1 LSSRQHDR
9 STINVESS
17 SKPEEMKYLPSSP
30 SFLTFSYKENLS
42 ADLDRLVQAG
52 KSFNGLIIDLMQT
65 GFSLPLEN
73 LVKFSLY
80 AKRLL
85 KPQGVFLFVKA
96 DGAITLTKDDPGGG
110 LTLNVYDSPFG
121 IFARHPML
129 VDYVCATVPGI
140 DRRRLKGSGSTL
152 ANHILYTS
160 TPVLTENGSRMKNEF
175 NMPAPQSWVIQAIDD
190 YATIDAIARTLDS
203 HNHLMPDETMRIL
216 QELELQALIYPI
228 FSRIQFLA
236 NCHRNHKPFRLGH
249 YMVASGIITESQL
262 EQLLEQ
268 QEDEG
273 WGKSQKTYLGV
284 LAVRS
289 GYINSRELEVLLA
302 DQCLYG
308 GYNKKSNETDR
319 GPATGVS
326 AEAMRDSMIGSL
338 GAIDTYSLLQSL
350 STAAKTGLLT
360 VENRDKVFILSFTNG
375 QPTHAR
381 ISRLKGYDALTEF
394 LVSWTEG
401 IFVFKDKAIS
411 EDLDEECV
419 LNHTLERII
428 LDSALLNDYVTKI
441 VKELPGGR
449 NAILERVWNFEGQ
462 WQTLSSSELKYID
475 DSPVTD
481 RDRHSI
487 LDLSQFIDG
496 LSTLDEIMRAYD
508 VWPGHMI
515 IKAVSLLIEHDL
527 LNIEQSSLFQP
538 LSTFQRISKELE
550 QIISKET
557 NRVILNES
565 LHYVHGNSESATR
578 FSIDSEGR
586 VSLNLS
592 EIKSSATAVSALK
605 VELRRWME
613 AYLAHCR
620 KQVDSQLVDSIVA
633 RIVNSDN

>member
-1 LSSRQHDR
+1 
-9 STINVESS
+9 V
-17 SKPEEMKYLPSSP
+17 KYSPSSP

-42 ADLDRLVQAG
+42 ADLDRLVQSG
-52 KSFNGLIIDLMQT
+52 KSFDGLIIDLMQT

-85 KPQGVFLFVKA
+85 KPQGVLLFVKA
-96 DGAITLTKDDPGGG
+96 DGAITLTKDDPSGG

-160 TPVLTENGSRMKNEF
+160 TPVLTENGRRIKQEF
-175 NMPAPQSWVIQAIDD
+175 SMPAPQSWVIEAIDD
-190 YATIDAIARTLDS
+190 YATIDAITRTLDS
-203 HNHLMPDETMRIL
+203 RNRLMPDETMRIL
-216 QELELQALIYPI
+216 QELELQSLIFPI

-249 YMVASGIITESQL
+249 YMVASGIISESQL
-262 EQLLEQ
+262 EELLDR

-273 WGKSQKTYLGV
+273 WGKSQKIFLGV
-284 LAVRS
+284 LAVRA

-308 GYNKKSNETDR
+308 GYNKKSNENDH
-319 GPATGVS
+319 GQALSVS
-326 AEAMRDSMIGSL
+326 AETMRGSMIGSL
-338 GAIDTYSLLQSL
+338 AAIDTGSLLQSL
-350 STAAKTGLLT
+350 STAGKTGLLT
-360 VENRDKVFILSFTNG
+360 VENRDKVLILSFLNG

-381 ISRLKGYDALTEF
+381 INKLKGYEALTEF

-401 IFVFKDKAIS
+401 FFVFKDKTKS
-411 EDLDEECV
+411 EELDEECG
-419 LNHTLERII
+419 LNQTLERTL
-428 LDSALLNDYVTKI
+428 LDSALLQDYVAKI
-441 VKELPGGR
+441 LKELPGGR
-449 NAILERVWNFEGQ
+449 NSILERVWNFEGL
-462 WQTLSSSELKYID
+462 WQTLSSTGLKYID

-481 RDRHSI
+481 YDRHI
-487 LDLSQFIDG
+487 IVELAQFIDG
-496 LSTLDEIMRAYD
+496 LSSLDEVIRTFD
-508 VWPGHMI
+508 LWPGYMI
-515 IKAVSLLIEHDL
+515 IKAINLLIEHDL

-538 LSTFQRISKELE
+538 LSTFQRISRELE
-550 QIISKET
+550 EIMSKED
-557 NRVILNES
+557 NRIILNES
-565 LHYVHGNSESATR
+565 LHYVHGKSDSSAC

-613 AYLAHCR
+613 VYLAHCR
-620 KQVDSQLVDSIVA
+620 KKVDSQLVDSIVA
-633 RIVNSDN
+633 RVVNAND